1 MNQDSSFNY
10 GRLIMYRAILVMT
23 AAVGLLSSSAS
34 AEMINN
40 LFGIGGDVVVRRGS
54 ATENDGFLR
63 IKNQSGDAE
72 NSNNDRVGLIKFDLS
87 GLSDPITAAIV
98 RLELPR
104 GASTGQAANTFDAG
118 ETLYLYGI
126 PDLAADE
133 NFNEGTVTFANSP
146 YTTGTG
152 SVSDPRPVTDLT
164 GNNVND
170 DLVTLLDTFT
180 FAVQSDA
187 GDLVD
192 FRGMALRSFLQ
203 ADTNDIAT
211 FILTVSQSNA
221 TKTPVFNS
229 DTGTGATGLKP
240 TLLTNAD
247 VPEPATVTIV
257 LLAGVCLCMLRRRAL

>member
-1 MNQDSSFNY
+1 MF
-10 GRLIMYRAILVMT
+10 RIAFVAAM
-23 AAVGLLSSSAS
+23 AAVLLTGSAR
-34 AEMINN
+34 AEMISN
-40 LFGIGGDVVVRRGS
+40 LDGIGGDVVVRRSS

-63 IKNQSGDAE
+63 IKNQSGNAE

-87 GLSDPITAAIV
+87 GLTESITAAIV

-104 GASTGQAANTFDAG
+104 GASTGQASNTFDAG

-146 YTTGTG
+146 YMTGTG
-152 SVSDPRPVTDLT
+152 SVTDPRPVTDLT

-170 DLVTLLDTFT
+170 DLATLLDTFT

-192 FRGMALRSFLQ
+192 FRGTALRSFLQ

-247 VPEPATVTIV
+247 VPEPVTTTMV
-257 LLAGVCLCMLRRRAL
+257 ALAGACLYMLRRRDA